1 MEILI
6 KASQFIL
13 SLSLLIV
20 LHELGHFIPAK
31 LFKTRVE
38 KFYLF
43 FDYKFSIFK
52 KKIGETVY
60 GIGWIPLGGYVKISG
75 MIDESMDTEQLK
87 QEPKSWEFRSKPAWQ
102 RLIIMLGGV
111 FVNFIL
117 GIFIYIM
124 LMYSY
129 GEKYLPN
136 ENVNDGIWVQD
147 SLAVRLGLQ
156 NGDKILSV
164 DGQKI
169 KKFSDIT
176 IEFINGNNYTLERNG
191 LIIEKELPVDFID
204 KLITRGKNA
213 GMIVRPRSPFMFAEF
228 QENSLNVDSEL
239 MDKDIVVAINGQSLK
254 YQDEVENLLNKNKG
268 KEISITVKRGEN
280 NKTFNLMVNE
290 NGKLGVIIYGLG
302 FTDLEK
308 LGYYELANVNYSLA
322 EAIPAGINKSYQ
334 TLTNY
339 IKQLKKIFNPNTGAY
354 KGLGGFI
361 SIGSIFPST
370 WSAESFWNITAFLSI
385 MLGFMNLL
393 PIPALDGGHVVFTL
407 WEIITRKK
415 PSDKFLEYAQVTGF
429 ILLITLLIFANGNDV
444 FRLFQ

>member
-87 QEPKSWEFRSKPAWQ
+87 QEPKPWEFRSKPAWQ

-228 QENSLNVDSEL
+228 QENSLNLDSEL

-290 NGKLGVIIYGLG
+290 NGKLDVIIYGLG
-302 FTDLEK
+302 FSDLEK

>member
-87 QEPKSWEFRSKPAWQ
+87 QEPKPWEFRSKPAWQ

-228 QENSLNVDSEL
+228 QENSLNLDSEL